1 MCKVCSRE
9 TIGIERVRR
18 FSRRARRYICSYF
31 VLHGQMNE
39 GDPQM
44 KVILEKIESLVK
56 QFKTHRCALD
66 FDTNFIKFEDNLP
79 NVCKLK
85 EIVGYILDL

>member
-1 MCKVCSRE
+1 
-9 TIGIERVRR
+9 
-18 FSRRARRYICSYF
+18 
-31 VLHGQMNE
+31 MNE

-56 QFKTHRCALD
+56 HFKTHRCALD

-79 NVCKLK
+79 NV
-85 EIVGYILDL
+85 